1 MPSYRRDRPERRG
14 PPSRSGPAREE
25 EEEQEERPRSFLRRP
40 PGERDPSTPAPRPAE
55 RRSWSDFIVPES
67 EKADPGFDYSRVWSI
82 WEPGRGRGRESA
94 APPPPR
100 RSESYQA
107 RTQSERPVVDPSL
120 WFDQGRIW
128 NAVQTVRADSRFH
141 PGRAVA
147 IMQLPI
153 PASNETTRQEN
164 LSRMFGVARAG
175 LSAFLEDLAYAI
187 NYGKPREIPGRVRFG
202 PDSKGFYWLWY
213 DEQ

>member
-14 PPSRSGPAREE
+14 PPPRPHHAHAEE
-25 EEEQEERPRSFLRRP
+25 EAEEAPRSFLRRP
-40 PGERDPSTPAPRPAE
+40 PGQRDPSSPPRPAE
-55 RRSWSDFIVPES
+55 RGSWSDFIVPES
-67 EKADPGFDYSRVWSI
+67 EKADPHFSYSRVWSV

-94 APPPPR
+94 APPPPP

-107 RTQSERPVVDPSL
+107 RTQSERPVVDPEL
-120 WFDQGRIW
+120 WFNQGRIW

-141 PGRAVA
+141 PGRAIA

-153 PASNETTRQEN
+153 PASSEATRQEN
-164 LSRMFGVARAG
+164 LSRMFGMAVAE
-175 LSAFLEDLAYAI
+175 LPIFLDDLTYAI
-187 NYGKPREIPGRVRFG
+187 NHGKPREIPGRVRFG

-213 DEQ
+213 DE